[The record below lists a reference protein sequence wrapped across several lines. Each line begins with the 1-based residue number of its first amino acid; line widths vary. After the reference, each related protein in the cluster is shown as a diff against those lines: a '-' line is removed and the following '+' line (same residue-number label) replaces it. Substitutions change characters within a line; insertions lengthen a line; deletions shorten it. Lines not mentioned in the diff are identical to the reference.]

1 MRADE
6 GERVCLVR
14 ESQRNSE
21 ETVKKWKKEN
31 PDKVKEQK
39 KRYRMKNAKAN
50 YEKVKTWRREHL
62 EQRRR
67 QKERERCSK
76 RFKSK
81 EEDLPIINF
90 DCDEAIASEQQH
102 QDLEDLNELITSEL
116 FMLGCLMRCIILWAI
131 RLRLARRSRKI
142 QFKIKNLSNLRP
154 NTIYKQGVCVLTKG
168 RECVL

>member
-1 MRADE
+1 MPSCPE
-6 GERVCLVR
+6 KVR
-14 ESQRNSE
+14 

-90 DCDEAIASEQQH
+90 DYDEAIASEQQH

-116 FMLGCLMRCIILWAI
+116 EEDLIA
-131 RLRLARRSRKI
+131 AYD
-142 QFKIKNLSNLRP
+142 LSLLD
-154 NTIYKQGVCVLTKG
+154 G
-168 RECVL
+168 

>member
-1 MRADE
+1 MPSCPE
-6 GERVCLVR
+6 KVR
-14 ESQRNSE
+14 

-76 RFKSK
+76 RLKSK

-116 FMLGCLMRCIILWAI
+116 EEDLIA
-131 RLRLARRSRKI
+131 AYH
-142 QFKIKNLSNLRP
+142 LSLLD
-154 NTIYKQGVCVLTKG
+154 G
-168 RECVL
+168 